1 MHPEMS
7 EQCTYHI
14 KIISDYAKLSIG
26 AMEINMDSELSFIY
40 ESIMSLMTN
49 VVLDVFND
57 QLSQYMVQVI
67 IGLLNT
73 MLDS

>member
-1 MHPEMS
+1 
-7 EQCTYHI
+7 
-14 KIISDYAKLSIG
+14 
-26 AMEINMDSELSFIY
+26 MEINMDSELSFIY